1 MSNEEISL
9 FDTKSRQLQPL
20 TSSDGKKLRIY
31 SCGPTVYRDAH
42 VSFNSTWSGRD
53 DNWLNRYSH
62 DEIMNWWK
70 TKGKNKDLN
79 DLML

>member
-1 MSNEEISL
+1 MIIGVVALAVVAKPAIAALLVLDFICYPANHIVIDVEN
-9 FDTKSRQLQPL
+9 
-20 TSSDGKKLRIY
+20 
-31 SCGPTVYRDAH
+31 
-42 VSFNSTWSGRD
+42 VSFKSTWSGRD
-53 DNWLNRYSH
+53 DNWLNVQSR